1 MKDTTFKKRGF
12 SFVRVEEQLLVKVE
26 KKKTDKTQNIKAEK
40 SRRKNIFFIFLMKTS
55 RQTKICAELF
65 IFQILYHLS

>member
-26 KKKTDKTQNIKAEK
+26 KKKD
-40 SRRKNIFFIFLMKTS
+40 
-55 RQTKICAELF
+55 
-65 IFQILYHLS
+65 